1 MNLDLGNIDMRI
13 VVAILVVLLMLVI
26 AGWAYARQ
34 RRHRQ
39 LRERFG
45 PEYDRVMSQYREA
58 GRAERVLE
66 TRQTRVE
73 KLEIKSLPGTARE
86 RYAQRWLE
94 VQRRFVDDPGSA
106 MAEADDLVLDVMSAR
121 GYPMG
126 DFEQRSADISVNHP
140 RVVESYRAGHDIALR
155 HQRGEASTEDMR
167 RAMVYYRS
175 LFDELLEQRSTEGRE
190 VA

>member
-1 MNLDLGNIDMRI
+1 MNLDLRNIDMRI
-13 VVAILVVLLMLVI
+13 VVPILVVIVILVI
-26 AGWAYARQ
+26 AAWAYAKQ

-45 PEYDRVMSQYREA
+45 PEYDRVVNQYGEP

-106 MAEADDLVLDVMSAR
+106 VAEADDLVSDVMSAR

-140 RVVESYRAGHDIALR
+140 RVVENYRAAHDIALR
-155 HQRGEASTEDMR
+155 HRRGEASTEDMR

-175 LFDELLEQRSTEGRE
+175 LFDELLEQRLPERRE